1 MCNLSMV
8 NFHGHTNRSFQDA
21 IIRPED
27 YAQLAGMLN
36 STSVA
41 MSDHGNI
48 CSWIEFSSAMKKAGI
63 KPILAVEFY
72 FYFAE
77 DPKNK
82 KSHHLLVI
90 AKDDVGYRNILKLLY
105 LSNLPVDQGGGFFYR
120 SRISDDMLF
129 SNKAGLL
136 VGSACLSSPIT
147 SRLIDGDEISA
158 RIIAE
163 KFKDEFGDNFFM
175 EIFPHKLPIQA
186 EANRK
191 IEQMATEMGI
201 PMCVTLDS
209 HFKNDEYEEA
219 YLING
224 RNRRNIKEK
233 DVDNEPN
240 CLKEADFHLKTAQEV
255 YDTLVDKH
263 GLMESTVRAAMDH
276 TVQLD
281 KLITFEYKDK
291 FDLPKFCEDSD
302 KYLEKLL
309 GQKLISH
316 FGGREKIPAE
326 YKERLR
332 YEFNVVKEKKF
343 CDYFNILYDTV
354 EFCRQDGIRLG
365 GRGSV
370 GGSLMAF
377 LLGFNPMDPIK
388 YALPFERF
396 LNPFRS
402 SMPDVDLD
410 CPGSKREYI
419 IEYLKSKWGNK
430 RVVQVITFGEV
441 KAKVA
446 IKEVAKYFDIPFQ
459 EVNTLTSHIPSFE
472 KEDGALHDLPLT
484 KALEIPEV
492 AAYQKKNPQ
501 LFKLALQLEGTYKSY
516 GVHAGGVVILPDDAE
531 NIIPVMHK
539 KGEAGADV
547 QISAWEKKDIEKI
560 GLVKYDFLGLNT
572 LEILGECE
580 KLVGIKLEDIPLDNP
595 ATWRFIQDARFMN
608 SIFQLSE
615 PKTRKYLRD
624 AKPENLFDLAAV
636 NTGIRPGA
644 DWDTFI
650 EGKKKRKYNG
660 KFDLPEFKE
669 TLKNTYGAILFQD
682 DILFLFAR
690 LSDLTLGESDLLRR
704 ALEKGD
710 RNGAKQYED
719 KFIQTC
725 KYPNLAQD
733 IFDYICQS
741 MGYVFNSSHCLV
753 YSLNGY
759 WCAYFKANYPHEF
772 LIANMKHARSS
783 GKMTETEFIAELIK
797 EAREMGIKVNLPT
810 FQKAKIEPW
819 YSRADNCV
827 YLGVGNIKGIGEQ
840 AAGVLVDAA
849 TKTGTFKEFSDYCVN
864 TKVDT
869 GRLKKD
875 GTPIM
880 RPLVNK
886 GHINTLVCMGFFGE
900 IEPIVQEYEV
910 LFKDRVEIKSEAEM
924 INEALGFDYYSPFE
938 SYRSKLPD
946 YLQDKDRYLIV
957 KVIELKS
964 GQKNGRKWHLMKAN
978 SENGQISAFMD
989 SAAGIDKNDV
999 LLVEY
1004 SKSKSDALNIRSY
1017 KLL

>member
-1 MCNLSMV
+1 MCKHSMV

-27 YAQLAGMLN
+27 YVELADMLN
-36 STSVA
+36 SKSIA

-48 CSWIEFSSAMKKAGI
+48 CSWIEFESAMKKAGI

-72 FYFAE
+72 FYFA
-77 DPKNK
+77 DDAKAK
-82 KSHHLLVI
+82 SSHHLLVI
-90 AKDDVGYRNILKLLY
+90 AKDDAGYRNILKLLY
-105 LSNLPVDQGGGFFYR
+105 MSNIPLDQGGGFFYR
-120 SRISDDMLF
+120 PRISDEMLF
-129 SNKAGLL
+129 ANKEGLL

-147 SRLIDGDEISA
+147 SRLINGDETNA

-163 KFKDEFGDNFFM
+163 KFKQEFGENFFM
-175 EIFPHKLPIQA
+175 EIFPHKLAIQA

-191 IEQMATEMGI
+191 IEQMAKDMDI
-201 PMCVTLDS
+201 PICVTLDS
-209 HFKNDEYEEA
+209 HFKNNEYEEA
-219 YLING
+219 YLVNG

-233 DVDNEPN
+233 DVDNNPD
-240 CLKEADFHLKTAQEV
+240 CLKEADFHLKTSDEV
-255 YDTLVDKH
+255 YETLVDKH
-263 GLMESTVRAAMDH
+263 GLQPSTVLAAMDH
-276 TVQLD
+276 TIQLD

-291 FDLPKFCEDSD
+291 FELPKFCEDSD

-309 GQKLISH
+309 SEKLVKY
-316 FGGREKIPAE
+316 FGARENIPQE

-332 YEFNVVKEKKF
+332 YEFTVVKEKKF
-343 CDYFNILYDTV
+343 SDYFNILYDTV
-354 EFCRQDGIRLG
+354 EFCRNDGIRLG

-419 IEYLKSKWGNK
+419 IEYLKSKWGSK

-446 IKEVAKYFDIPFQ
+446 IKEVAKYLDIPFQ
-459 EVNTLTSHIPSFE
+459 EVNALTSHIPSFE
-472 KEDGALHDLPLT
+472 KEDGALHDLPLSR
-484 KALEIPEV
+484 ALEIPEV
-492 AAYQKKNPQ
+492 AAYNRKNPK
-501 LFKLALQLEGTYKSY
+501 LFDLALKLEGTYKSY

-539 KGEAGADV
+539 KGESGADV

-580 KLVGIKLEDIPLDNP
+580 RLTGIKLEDIQLDDP
-595 ATWRFIQDARFMN
+595 KTWRFIQEAKYMN

-660 KFDLPEFKE
+660 KFNLPEFKE

-690 LSDLTLGESDLLRR
+690 LSELNLGESDLLRR

-710 RNGAKQYED
+710 RVGAKQYED
-719 KFIQTC
+719 KFISTC
-725 KYPNLAQD
+725 KYPELAKE
-733 IFDYICQS
+733 IFDYILLS

-759 WCAYFKANYPHEF
+759 WTAYFKSNYPNEF
-772 LIANMKHARSS
+772 LVANIKFARSS
-783 GKMTETEFIAELIK
+783 GKMTETESIAELIK
-797 EAREMGIKVNLPT
+797 EAREMGINVKIPA
-810 FQKAKIEPW
+810 FSRARIEPW
-819 YSRADNCV
+819 HDRSEGCV
-827 YLGVGNIKGIGEQ
+827 YLGISNLKGIGEV
-840 AAGVLVDAA
+840 AAGVIVEAA
-849 TKTGTFKEFSDYCVN
+849 NKANTFKEFSDYCIN
-864 TKVDT
+864 TKVET
-869 GRLKKD
+869 GRLRKD

-886 GHINTLVCMGFFGE
+886 SHIHTLVCIGFFGE
-900 IEPIVQEYEV
+900 IESVVQEYEQ
-910 LFKDRVEIKSEAEM
+910 LFKEKVEIKAESEM

-938 SYRSKLPD
+938 GYRAKLPD
-946 YLQDKDRYLIV
+946 YLQDQDRYLII
-957 KVIELKS
+957 KIIETKS
-964 GQKNGRKWHLMKAN
+964 GQKNGRKWHMLKAN
-978 SENGQISAFMD
+978 SEIGQITAFAD
-989 SAAGIDKNDV
+989 SVAGIDKGDT

-1004 SKSKSDALNIRSY
+1004 SRGRGDALSIKSH

>member
-1 MCNLSMV
+1 MCKHSMV

-27 YAQLAGMLN
+27 YAQLASMLN
-36 STSVA
+36 SNSIA

-72 FYFAE
+72 FYFADE
-77 DPKNK
+77 PKEK
-82 KSHHLLVI
+82 KSNHLLVI
-90 AKDDVGYRNILKLLY
+90 AKNDAGYRNILKLLY
-105 LSNLPVDQGGGFFYR
+105 LSSLPIEKGGGFFYR
-120 SRISDDMLF
+120 PRISDEMLF
-129 SNKAGLL
+129 TNKDGLL

-147 SRLIDGDEISA
+147 SKLIDGDETSA
-158 RIIAE
+158 RLIAE
-163 KFKDEFGDNFFM
+163 RFKQEFGGNFFM
-175 EIFPHKLPIQA
+175 EIFPHKLAIQA

-191 IEQMATEMGI
+191 IEQMSKDMDI

-209 HFKNDEYEEA
+209 HFTNSEYEEA
-219 YLING
+219 YLVNG
-224 RNRRNIKEK
+224 RNRRNIKAK
-233 DVDNEPN
+233 DVDNNPD
-240 CLKEADFHLKTAQEV
+240 CLKEADFHLKTADEV
-255 YDTLVDKH
+255 YETLVDKH
-263 GLMESTVRAAMDH
+263 GLSASSVKAAMDH
-276 TVQLD
+276 TLQLD
-281 KLITFEYKDK
+281 NLIDFEYKDK
-291 FDLPKFCEDSD
+291 FDLPKYCDDSD

-309 GQKLISH
+309 SEKLVKH
-316 FGGREKIPAE
+316 FGARENIPQE
-326 YKERLR
+326 YKDRLR

-343 CDYFNILYDTV
+343 SDYFNILYDTV
-354 EFCRQDGIRLG
+354 EFCKSDGIRLG

-419 IEYLKSKWGNK
+419 IEYLKSKWGEK

-446 IKEVAKYFDIPFQ
+446 IKEVAKYLDIPFQ
-459 EVNTLTSHIPSFE
+459 EVNALTSHIPSFE

-492 AAYQKKNPQ
+492 AAYQKKNPD
-501 LFKLALQLEGTYKSY
+501 LFRLALQLEGTYKSY

-539 KGEAGADV
+539 KGESGADV
-547 QISAWEKKDIEKI
+547 NIAAWEKKDIEKI

-580 KLVGIKLEDIPLDNP
+580 KLTGIKLEDIPLDDP
-595 ATWRFIQDARFMN
+595 KTWRFIQEAKYMN

-690 LSDLTLGESDLLRR
+690 LSDLNLGESDLLRR

-710 RNGAKQYED
+710 RNGAKEYED
-719 KFIQTC
+719 KFIKTC
-725 KYPNLAQD
+725 KYPELAQE
-733 IFDYICQS
+733 IFDYICAS

-753 YSLNGY
+753 YSLNGF
-759 WCAYFKANYPHEF
+759 WCGFYKSNYPHEF

-797 EAREMGIKVNLPT
+797 EAREMGIKVNIPT
-810 FQKAKIEPW
+810 FQKARIEPW
-819 YSRADNCV
+819 YSKQDGCV
-827 YLGVGNIKGIGEQ
+827 YLGVGSIKGIGEV
-840 AAGVLVDAA
+840 AAGVLVDA
-849 TKTGTFKEFSDYCVN
+849 TNKTSSFKEFCDYCIN
-864 TKVDT
+864 TKVET
-869 GRLKKD
+869 GRMRKD

-900 IEPIVQEYEV
+900 ISEVVKEYSE
-910 LFKDRVEIKSEAEM
+910 LFKEEIEIKSDADM
-924 INEALGFDYYSPFE
+924 VNEALGFDYYSPFE
-938 SYRSKLPD
+938 GYRAKLPD
-946 YLQDKDRYLIV
+946 YLQDQDKFLII
-957 KVIELKS
+957 KVIETKS
-964 GQKNGRKWHLMKAN
+964 GQKNGRKWHMLKAN
-978 SENGQISAFMD
+978 SEIGQITAFMD
-989 SAAGIDKNDV
+989 SVAGIDKGDT

-1004 SKSKSDALNIRSY
+1004 SKGKSDALSIKSY